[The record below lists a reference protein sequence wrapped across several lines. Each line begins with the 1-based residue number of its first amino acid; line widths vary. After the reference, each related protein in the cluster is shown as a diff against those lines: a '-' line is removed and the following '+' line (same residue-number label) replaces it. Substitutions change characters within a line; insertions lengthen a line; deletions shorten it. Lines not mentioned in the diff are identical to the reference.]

1 MRCADVMELL
11 GHDVLR
17 EFGLVAFAA
26 QVREVKL
33 LQPGGHDLRDG
44 LGGGGVGD
52 MPVPAEDA
60 LLERPRA
67 ARTILQHL
75 HVVVGFEDEHVRGAD
90 AFEHELGDVAEVGG
104 KSDVAGGGAEDVADG
119 VLRVVRN
126 GKSLDENVGDFK
138 TCAGGKK
145 LPVDFSFE
153 GAGGFKGEIGFLA
166 PFVFECPDGPVLR
179 AAVAINRNLKF
190 VGDAE
195 QPGNVVAVFV
205 RDQNGGEIFRRATD
219 AGEALADL
227 ARGKSG
233 VHEDAGLGGL
243 DVGAIAGRAAAEN
256 GEFDGH
262 EWKLRRKAESGK
274 RKTRGKFF

>member
-26 QVREVKL
+26 QVRKIKM
-33 LQPGGHDLRDG
+33 LQVGGHDLRG
-44 LGGGGVGD
+44 GFGGGGVGK
-52 MPVPAEDA
+52 MAVASEDA
-60 LLERPRA
+60 LFQRPRP
-67 ARTILQHL
+67 ARTFLQHF
-75 HVVVGFEDEHVRGAD
+75 HVVIGFEDEHVRGAN
-90 AFEHELGDVAEVGG
+90 AFEHELGNVAEVGD
-104 KSDVAGGGAEDVADG
+104 KADIAARRPQKISDG

-145 LPVDFSFE
+145 LPVDFGFE
-153 GAGGFKGEIGFLA
+153 GAGGFKGEIGLLA
-166 PFVFECPDGPVLR
+166 PFVFEGPDGPVLR

-190 VGDAE
+190 VGDAQ

-219 AGEALADL
+219 AREALADL

-233 VHEDAGLGGL
+233 VHEDARLGGL
-243 DVGAIAGRAAAEN
+243 DIGAIAGRAAGEN
-256 GEFDGH
+256 GEFDRHG
-262 EWKLRRKAESGK
+262 WKLMSRRRAGNFF
-274 RKTRGKFF
+274 RTRI